1 MGSVVRS
8 CIQSTLKLVNSL
20 IGMAGL
26 AMMLYAGWMIRFWQR
41 ETGELP
47 FGGDSDYPPPWF
59 IYAFLGLGVIFCL
72 ITCWGHIAAE
82 TANGCCLYLYMLFIV
97 LLLML
102 EAAVTVDVI
111 LNQDWEKDFP
121 EDPMGNF
128 EQFKNFVRSNFEMC
142 KWVGL
147 SIVIIQGLSLL
158 LAMILKAL
166 GPHQYYDSDDEYASD
181 RAPLLNNAAYQPP
194 YVVVDSAY
202 GSKR

>member
-8 CIQSTLKLVNSL
+8 CIQSILKLVNSL
-20 IGMAGL
+20 IRMVGL

-59 IYAFLGLGVIFCL
+59 IYAFLGLGVIFCV

-102 EAAVTVDVI
+102 AAVVTVDVI

-128 EQFKNFVRSNFEMC
+128 EQFKNFVWSNFEMC

-147 SIVIIQGLSLL
+147 SIVIIQGLFLL

-194 YVVVDSAY
+194 YVVDSAY